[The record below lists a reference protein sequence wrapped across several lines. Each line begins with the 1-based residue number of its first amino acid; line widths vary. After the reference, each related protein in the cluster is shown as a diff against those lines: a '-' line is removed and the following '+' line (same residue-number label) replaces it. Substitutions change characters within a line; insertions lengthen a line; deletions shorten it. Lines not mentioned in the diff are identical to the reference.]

1 METVCASHC
10 ASGKKSLTGKQLSYT
25 DRREELFSQR
35 FLPDKSSMISCG
47 WKASYFSISPRLA
60 FPQLFIG
67 FIVTSLMARTCFSW
81 MFLSS
86 LRARRR
92 FLKKKNKTKK
102 RLPEGKGRET
112 KTKKNHFFL
121 LRAFARRF
129 SRLHGWDLTANRE
142 NKEEVHRTSNL
153 RLEIETLGVSMFG
166 GLSFPFLISVGVR
179 WAEGKDMSAH
189 RQH

>member
-47 WKASYFSISPRLA
+47 WKASYFSIFCLSPRLA

-121 LRAFARRF
+121 LRASARRGLVGH
-129 SRLHGWDLTANRE
+129 SLRPSVPKTNP
-142 NKEEVHRTSNL
+142 KEEVHQRP
-153 RLEIETLGVSMFG
+153 V
-166 GLSFPFLISVGVR
+166 LSGTELS
-179 WAEGKDMSAH
+179 
-189 RQH
+189 